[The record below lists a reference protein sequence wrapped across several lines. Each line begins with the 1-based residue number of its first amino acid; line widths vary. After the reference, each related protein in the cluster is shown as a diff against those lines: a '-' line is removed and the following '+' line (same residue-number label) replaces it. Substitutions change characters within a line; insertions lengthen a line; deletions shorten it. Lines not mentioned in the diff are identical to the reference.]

1 MESSQEQAETKLESQ
16 TEKFDLRQNAFIL
29 EHLLEEAELQWK
41 ETKNELEGVLTK
53 GKLKGDEKSPEYL
66 ASKIELM
73 RDKAKVECLL
83 EQMKSV
89 KDERNLESQRCK
101 KRLSDNME
109 KAEFILQEMKS
120 MLEEG
125 LRAPGL
131 EMPLEEQ
138 ISKSELL
145 LEEIELAGVV
155 EEEEFVK
162 EKGFLEIE
170 AFVEEEEFVEE
181 VLFKKRFIY
190 VVVKSPVLKMQLK
203 KHIVKVESLLQNMK
217 FVHEESKEDAVE
229 LKFLLRE
236 MKFAQESG
244 KVKSSSLT
252 SALQAYVVKLKLLLD
267 ETELEKEKEELG
279 SQMLEKELLEELTKE
294 GFLLMKCA
302 KRLPIMDLGERHLE
316 RILSILREMKSEH
329 KGEEL
334 KPQVLE
340 VILEQ
345 KEKEEHATT
354 SKSPEEKMKLVQ
366 EESDI
371 KSPALRI
378 RLKECIVQLDG
389 VLKKEQLKIL
399 KEKLKFQKLKKQLY
413 GHMAEMEPLL
423 EKMKLKRKEEG
434 LRSQALEMEL
444 NEDLENLELL
454 LEETKLEER
463 HVAKLKRFIVKAKSA
478 REESKTKSATL
489 EMQFEKRTEEL
500 QSLFYKLKR
509 LRWSQRWQIEFMEGH
524 KAKLKFLLEA
534 MNEERLQSRELKP
547 ELEKLELL
555 VKTIESERHVEVP
568 ESLALKMRLEGHL
581 GKVNVEVP
589 ESLALKMRLEGRL
602 GKVKSMLE
610 AMKVEQDEEKPELP
624 AMKVQLKEHIVRIK
638 KIKSLTSEDQL
649 KKRIM
654 ELKSLQNTVRLF
666 TRELKFQKLEMELYE
681 HTGKLESL
689 LEKEIKLEVRES
701 RFRMF
706 VMDLEKHIEKSE
718 SLLNKLEC
726 ECDVGILQPLVWKMI
741 LKKYLAKEKSVL
753 EDIKVIQERKLKSPT
768 LEIELKE
775 HIAKL
780 ESLIVEI
787 KLEQEEGLESQM
799 LNMELEEHVVKSE
812 LLRKEREL
820 LRDLEMLKSP
830 LSKIQLEENIE
841 KKLMSQLK
849 TMKLEREKFAA
860 LETKLK
866 TTKLKTRKQ
875 ALDKLMGTRYTIAI
889 GGRDQD
895 GQSRKSVEGCLFLK
909 GRWVAL
915 PAMNIPRSFMS
926 SVVIGNEIVVSGGD
940 TGDSITDTIEVLNL
954 AETPLRWTISPAK
967 LPVPLSAHQTVVYKG
982 KLIVIGGHNGNEGTN
997 SNRIYEILL
1006 TPPYSIKILK
1016 NLVSPVAWHGAELVG
1031 HEIIILGGESTLFVT
1046 TSAVFAYNLVRNTLH
1061 ERQSLPRAIKGMAT
1075 VTRALRVAVIGGLGD
1090 NDQELDE
1097 VFMYDPWSG
1106 ERHILPKMNVIRGP
1120 CSAVVSLTL
1129 DTSDSCS
1136 SDASSDTLVVLGC
1149 PSSPNMV
1156 EGCNFDSRT
1165 RKAMPPTIEARE
1177 FCSVVATPIKF
1188 KF

>member
-1 MESSQEQAETKLESQ
+1 MESSQEEAETKLESLI
-16 TEKFDLRQNAFIL
+16 KHFDLKQHVLIL
-29 EHLLEEAELQWK
+29 EFLLEVAVLQWK
-41 ETKNELEGVLTK
+41 ENELEHAQTE
-53 GKLKGDEKSPEYL
+53 GKLKGDEKNPEYL

-89 KDERNLESQRCK
+89 QDKRNLESQRWK
-101 KRLSDNME
+101 IRLSENIE

-131 EMPLEEQ
+131 EMQLEEQ
-138 ISKSELL
+138 IAKSELL
-145 LEEIELAGVV
+145 LEEVGLVGVV
-155 EEEEFVK
+155 EEVAFEE
-162 EKGFLEIE
+162 
-170 AFVEEEEFVEE
+170 
-181 VLFKKRFIY
+181 RFSD

-203 KHIVKVESLLQNMK
+203 KHIVKVESLLENMK
-217 FVHEESKEDAVE
+217 LVREESKEDTVE
-229 LKFLLRE
+229 LTFLLKE
-236 MKFAQESG
+236 IKLAQASG
-244 KVKSSSLT
+244 IVKSSLSRSMLE
-252 SALQAYVVKLKLLLD
+252 AYVVKLKLLLD

-279 SQMLEKELLEELTKE
+279 SQMLEKELLEELIKE
-294 GFLLMKCA
+294 GFLLMKYA
-302 KRLPIMDLGERHLE
+302 QRLTIMDWERRHLVK
-316 RILSILREMKSEH
+316 ISVILREMKSEH
-329 KGEEL
+329 KGL
-334 KPQVLE
+334 KSQVLE
-340 VILEQ
+340 VKLEQ

-354 SKSPEEKMKLVQ
+354 PKSLQEKMELVQ

-378 RLKECIVQLDG
+378 RLKGCIVQLDD

-399 KEKLKFQKLKKQLY
+399 KEKLKFRKLKKQIY

-500 QSLFYKLKR
+500 QSLFNELKR
-509 LRWSQRWQIEFMEGH
+509 LRWSQRWQIEFMERH
-524 KAKLKFLLEA
+524 KAKLEFLLEA
-534 MNEERLQSRELKP
+534 VNEERLQSRELKT
-547 ELEKLELL
+547 ELEELEFL
-555 VKTIESERHVEVP
+555 VKIIESERHVEVP
-568 ESLALKMRLEGHL
+568 ESFALKMRLEGH
-581 GKVNVEVP
+581 
-589 ESLALKMRLEGRL
+589 L

-610 AMKVEQDEEKPELP
+610 AMKVEQDEKKPELP

-638 KIKSLTSEDQL
+638 KIKSLTSKDQL
-649 KKRIM
+649 KERIM
-654 ELKSLQNTVRLF
+654 ELKSLQSTVRLF

-689 LEKEIKLEVRES
+689 LEKEIKLEVGES
-701 RFRMF
+701 RFRTF

-718 SLLNKLEC
+718 SLLNKLES
-726 ECDVGILQPLVWKMI
+726 ECDVEILQPLVWKMI

-753 EDIKVIQERKLKSPT
+753 KDIKVIQERKLKSPT

-787 KLEQEEGLESQM
+787 KLEQEEGLESQT

-812 LLRKEREL
+812 LLLKEREL
-820 LRDLEMLKSP
+820 LCDVEMLKSP
-830 LSKIQLEENIE
+830 VSKIQLEENIE
-841 KKLMSQLK
+841 KLMSRLE
-849 TMKLEREKFAA
+849 TMKLEREKIAA

-866 TTKLKTRKQ
+866 TRKQ
-875 ALDKLMGTRYTIAI
+875 EALYKLIGTRHTIAI

-895 GQSRKSVEGCLFLK
+895 GQSRTSVEGCLFLK

-1075 VTRALRVAVIGGLGD
+1075 VTRALRIAVIGGLGD

-1177 FCSVVATPIKF
+1177 FCSVVATPIEF